1 MLCLNNHAHTSAHAC
16 SAYAKISIYNRIN
29 EMSFS
34 IFFPE
39 MRAYYIPCSSTCIL
53 YPLAREIFFCYGMH
67 TKCAY
72 PAQDKA
78 VSPSTCFLKCTG
90 PFLLS
95 LSHSPNSPP
104 IPTPLSLSALY
115 LDSNDITAL
124 IGRQRR
130 AGSIDSSLVSYR
142 LLHSARCIK

>member
-1 MLCLNNHAHTSAHAC
+1 MLEQSCTHISAC

-34 IFFPE
+34 IFFFFFLE

-53 YPLAREIFFCYGMH
+53 YPLAREIFFLLWYAHEMCIACSRQSCQSLHLLPKMH
-67 TKCAY
+67 RALS
-72 PAQDKA
+72 A
-78 VSPSTCFLKCTG
+78 
-90 PFLLS
+90 LS
-95 LSHSPNSPP
+95 LSPNSPP